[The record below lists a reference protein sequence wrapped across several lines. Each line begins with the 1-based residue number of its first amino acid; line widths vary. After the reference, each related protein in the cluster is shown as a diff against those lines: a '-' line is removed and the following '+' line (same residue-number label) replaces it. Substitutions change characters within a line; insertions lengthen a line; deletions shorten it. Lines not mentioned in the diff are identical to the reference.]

1 MSTPYS
7 EAKPEVWAVHSHDP
21 SGVSDQHSR
30 VEKQPAVHEEAPL
43 SVPELGIEISHDERA
58 LHRRVNMKMDLF
70 VLPIM
75 SLLYLMNG
83 IDRSNVGNAATVN
96 FTQDVGMPA
105 NAVNN
110 AVSLF
115 FITFIIFQP
124 ISSAIGKAVGVKYWM
139 PFLMV
144 SWGLFTLAHAYVKS
158 EGELIAFRLMVGVFE
173 AGFYPCSV
181 YYLSTCYIRYD
192 LAFRVA
198 IFYGC
203 YAIAGAFSGL
213 IAYGLLQV
221 KGALYPWQYLFIVE
235 GAFTCALG
243 VFALFWLPRHISTA
257 WFLKEDEREWAAE
270 RMARDSGGQD
280 NVSVGITMRDV
291 KESLKDWKFWVI
303 LPANIAA
310 SVPGQA
316 FSVFLPIIV
325 KNLGY
330 ASYRANLF
338 SVPPYA
344 IGAVGLWC
352 FAYSS
357 DHFKER
363 AFHIITALGV
373 VILGLIL
380 VNELPTNQGKYAA
393 LCILQIGSYTAPP
406 LTVAWL
412 SQNTPSPGK
421 RALIM
426 GFNGWGNLAGVI
438 GSQLFRAQYAPA
450 YRLPFFVC
458 LGVNIFA
465 FLAYLAYRYLLLFA
479 NRRRAAKVARMS
491 PEEVQEELTDEKR
504 LGDKKYTFRYTT

>member
-1 MSTPYS
+1 
-7 EAKPEVWAVHSHDP
+7 
-21 SGVSDQHSR
+21 
-30 VEKQPAVHEEAPL
+30 
-43 SVPELGIEISHDERA
+43 
-58 LHRRVNMKMDLF
+58 
-70 VLPIM
+70 
-75 SLLYLMNG
+75 
-83 IDRSNVGNAATVN
+83 
-96 FTQDVGMPA
+96 
-105 NAVNN
+105 
-110 AVSLF
+110 
-115 FITFIIFQP
+115 
-124 ISSAIGKAVGVKYWM
+124 
-139 PFLMV
+139 
-144 SWGLFTLAHAYVKS
+144 
-158 EGELIAFRLMVGVFE
+158 
-173 AGFYPCSV
+173 
-181 YYLSTCYIRYD
+181 
-192 LAFRVA
+192 
-198 IFYGC
+198 
-203 YAIAGAFSGL
+203 
-213 IAYGLLQV
+213 
-221 KGALYPWQYLFIVE
+221 
-235 GAFTCALG
+235 
-243 VFALFWLPRHISTA
+243 
-257 WFLKEDEREWAAE
+257 
-270 RMARDSGGQD
+270 
-280 NVSVGITMRDV
+280 
-291 KESLKDWKFWVI
+291 VI

-380 VNELPTNQGKYAA
+380 VNELPSNQGKYAA

-465 FLAYLAYRYLLLFA
+465 FIAYLAYRYLLLFA

-491 PEEVQEELTDEKR
+491 PEEIQEELTDEKR

>member
-1 MSTPYS
+1 VLISS
-7 EAKPEVWAVHSHDP
+7 EA
-21 SGVSDQHSR
+21 
-30 VEKQPAVHEEAPL
+30 
-43 SVPELGIEISHDERA
+43 
-58 LHRRVNMKMDLF
+58 
-70 VLPIM
+70 
-75 SLLYLMNG
+75 
-83 IDRSNVGNAATVN
+83 
-96 FTQDVGMPA
+96 
-105 NAVNN
+105 
-110 AVSLF
+110 
-115 FITFIIFQP
+115 
-124 ISSAIGKAVGVKYWM
+124 
-139 PFLMV
+139 
-144 SWGLFTLAHAYVKS
+144 
-158 EGELIAFRLMVGVFE
+158 
-173 AGFYPCSV
+173 
-181 YYLSTCYIRYD
+181 
-192 LAFRVA
+192 
-198 IFYGC
+198 
-203 YAIAGAFSGL
+203 
-213 IAYGLLQV
+213 
-221 KGALYPWQYLFIVE
+221 
-235 GAFTCALG
+235 CALG

-291 KESLKDWKFWVI
+291 KESLKDWKFCKRTCSFCRRETLPSFSLPPRSKLTHMFSPGVI